1 MTNLILATL
10 IAFSSAP
17 PPDKPDGNLP
27 VSRQARLKESVSAN
41 EVDLYAVGIAGG
53 SKKYRQT
60 AALIDARKSA
70 VYYVLYAGSDPI
82 LRSESEKLKFKQY
95 EQGFFEFANIQKFIS
110 YENPEFTDR
119 VAIDKKTRLKVEKV
133 IRVNVGRL
141 KEDLSLLG
149 VIETTRAIV
158 DDIGWPNIMVIPE
171 APSGGDPLKML
182 ADNPAVA
189 QAAASIESYLTSRR
203 YDAIVPQQNAMLGD
217 MVSQMAKLEG
227 IADDPQ
233 YKLALTLG
241 SDVYITYKIDVTTRQ
256 LGGTTVAKA
265 TTAVRAFETATARLL
280 GTETGYSQERPE
292 PPAVVVEEA
301 VKDAIDKVL
310 NRIDG
315 YWKDDRTRG
324 LQYRLVV
331 KVVGDFDQQT
341 RNDFTNRIAD
351 YLDNNCAQ
359 TKENVLSASTLDFLV
374 WAKRDQF
381 DKSRKLADA
390 LATSFNNAFKG
401 GELFQV
407 TVNRKLIL
415 LELKK
420 KG

>member
-1 MTNLILATL
+1 MTNLIFAIL

-17 PPDKPDGNLP
+17 PPDQTDGNLP

-53 SKKYRQT
+53 PKKYRQT
-60 AALIDARKSA
+60 AALIDAKKSA
-70 VYYVLYAGSDPI
+70 VYYVLYAGSDPL
-82 LRSESEKLKFKQY
+82 LRSENEKLRFKQF
-95 EQGFFEFANIQKFIS
+95 EQNFFEFENIQKFIS

-119 VAIDKKTRLKVEKV
+119 VAIDKKTRLKVEKI

-141 KEDLSLLG
+141 KEDLAMLG
-149 VIETTRAIV
+149 VIETTQSIV
-158 DDIGWPNIMVIPE
+158 DDIGRPNIMVIPD
-171 APSGGDPLKML
+171 APTGMDPLKML
-182 ADNPAVA
+182 ANDPAVA

-203 YDAIVPQQNAMLGD
+203 YDAVVPQQSAVLGD
-217 MVSQMAKLEG
+217 MVGQMALLEG

-241 SDVYITYKIDVTTRQ
+241 SDVYITFKVDVTTRQ
-256 LGGTTVAKA
+256 LGGSTVTKA
-265 TTAVRAFETATARLL
+265 TAAVRSFETSTARLL

-292 PPAVVVEEA
+292 PPGVVVEEA

-315 YWKDDRTRG
+315 YWKDDRARG
-324 LQYRLVV
+324 LQYRLVI
-331 KVVGDFDQQT
+331 KVVGDYDQT
-341 RNDFTNRIAD
+341 ARNNFTNLIAD
-351 YLDNNCAQ
+351 YLDNNCSQ
-359 TKENVLSASTLDFLV
+359 TKENILSASTLDFLV

-390 LATSFNNAFKG
+390 LAKSFNGTFKG
-401 GELFQV
+401 GELHQL
-407 TVNRKLIL
+407 TINRKLIL
-415 LELKK
+415 MQLK
-420 KG
+420 